1 MISCGLAAGINAGG
15 PLRLEAVPLV
25 LEDCHTR
32 LADGDDRAWIR
43 RRFTE
48 AWAGFGTTVA
58 EGSLRLVVTW
68 DRG

>member
-1 MISCGLAAGINAGG
+1 M
-15 PLRLEAVPLV
+15 

-48 AWAGFGTTVA
+48 ACAGFGTTVA
-58 EGSLRLVVTW
+58 EESLRLVVTW